1 MNFTKLTVITALL
14 AATNAPLAASA
25 QDAGVYLG
33 GSLGRSTTNNDLAGA
48 TAITSNDEKGDGWK
62 LFGGY
67 QINKNFGVEAT
78 YVDMGNFG
86 ASGRIGVVP
95 FTFSAKANGYALA
108 AVGTLP
114 VSASFD
120 LFAKVGVVFSKVKS
134 SGTAG
139 AVFVGSNDRE
149 TDWTAGIG
157 VKYNVNKN
165 FAIRAEAER
174 YERNN
179 RPNAANRAEETLRT
193 SLWQSGTRRC

>member
-1 MNFTKLTVITALL
+1 MYIRKSAALFAL
-14 AATNAPLAASA
+14 FAATLGSSLAVNA
-25 QDAGVYLG
+25 QDAGFYVG

-67 QINKNFGVEAT
+67 QINKHFGVEAS

-86 ASGRIGVVP
+86 ASGRIGAVP
-95 FTFSAKANGYALA
+95 FTFSANANGYALA

-114 VSASFD
+114 VSDSFD
-120 LFAKVGVVFSKVKS
+120 LFAKVGVVFSKVKAT
-134 SGTAG
+134 GTAG

-157 VKYNVNKN
+157 VKYKVNKS

-174 YERNN
+174 YEFGSNGN
-179 RPNAANRAEETLRT
+179 INLYTIGA
-193 SLWQSGTRRC
+193 QFKF